1 MFLLQCVNKD
11 IIIIMFTKVKENTLG
26 SKDSS
31 QFKGVSHYQQE
42 GKGVQTQPTLLT
54 YGTAIIQ

>member
-1 MFLLQCVNKD
+1 
-11 IIIIMFTKVKENTLG
+11 MFTKVKENTLG